1 MDHSGNG
8 QGRSMRLH
16 SVKKKKKKKKK
27 LRTAGIA
34 QRLERRIRDLK
45 VAGSNPCRSDGSI
58 FFSKVDF
65 LC

>member
-1 MDHSGNG
+1 MNHSGNG

-16 SVKKKKKKKKK
+16 SVKKKKKKKK

-45 VAGSNPCRSDGSI
+45 VAGSNPCRSGGSI